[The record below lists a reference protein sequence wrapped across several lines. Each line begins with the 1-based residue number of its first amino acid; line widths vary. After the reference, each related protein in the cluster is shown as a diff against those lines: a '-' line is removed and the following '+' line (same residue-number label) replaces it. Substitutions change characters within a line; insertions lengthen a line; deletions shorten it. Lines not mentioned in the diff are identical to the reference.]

1 MMVRKIR
8 KIKKKNLIEQ
18 KK

>member
-1 MMVRKIR
+1 MVRKIR